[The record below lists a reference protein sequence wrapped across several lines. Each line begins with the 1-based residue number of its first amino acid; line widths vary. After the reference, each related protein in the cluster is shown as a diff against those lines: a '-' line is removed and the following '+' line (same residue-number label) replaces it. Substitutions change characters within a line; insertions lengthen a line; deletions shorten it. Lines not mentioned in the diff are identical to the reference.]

1 MNLKKVLSLT
11 LLQLRNLFE
20 NQFPFLIPIANQSES
35 EEIFKELLRLKLKS
49 FIKII
54 KLPVGGI
61 KFIK

>member
-54 KLPVGGI
+54 KL
-61 KFIK
+61 